1 MSCCFKSEKP
11 LIHKVYH
18 KQVSLVKKFF
28 SYFMEPDALSK
39 CKSGAVLLK
48 LGIEKNLLPVDLM
61 FIGSKVDKFVK
72 KLRKDHTDAKDFMN
86 RVKETY
92 VECGKYIQPKL
103 HLENETLKALCAI
116 DPLLVCSPHKLVLK
130 CLLSLPTLVP
140 TVLED
145 EEENKFQKEVHALCV
160 DGNLPSP
167 LNDEDKVD
175 CLEWW
180 DKISDRYNVTFKVV
194 CAILSIF
201 HGSRVESTFSVMKN
215 VVDQNSGRMNMET
228 YGAIQD
234 IKYSLK
240 THKPCQ
246 ENQSVKVFRHSD
258 RFYSRIDPKISNDM
272 RHSYLK
278 LCQKRS
284 EEKEKSKE

>member
-72 KLRKDHTDAKDFMN
+72 KLGKDHTDAKDFMN

-103 HLENETLKALCAI
+103 DLENETLKAFCAI
-116 DPLLVCSPHKLVLK
+116 DPLLVCSPHKPVLK

-175 CLEWW
+175 CLERW

-258 RFYSRIDPKISNDM
+258 RFYSRIDPKISNGM